1 MRISTTAK
9 PSSIS
14 LLLKKG
20 FTLIELLVSMGIIV
34 VITSVALVQHNQ
46 FNETLA
52 LTNLAYEVGLSVR
65 QAQVFGIS
73 VREFEGSARV
83 GAAED
88 FLYGVHFDYSGGNR
102 TEYYLYADLNND
114 ESFTNDSEIVETTNI
129 TRGNFVDQFCGIRA
143 DVATCSSGVSL
154 GSTGPLRSLSIQ
166 FRRPNP
172 DAVIVGETSSGRSLY
187 ESALIVLRSK
197 DSNATRCVRVRP
209 TGQVS
214 IETTCTIP

>member
-1 MRISTTAK
+1 MRLFSTVKFT
-9 PSSIS
+9 SVS

-20 FTLIELLVSMGIIV
+20 FTLIELLVSIGIMI

-73 VREFEGSARV
+73 VREFDGSSRV
-83 GAAED
+83 GSAED
-88 FLYGVHFDYSGGNR
+88 FLYGVHFEYDPGNR
-102 TEYYLYADLNND
+102 AEYVLYADLNGD
-114 ESFTNDSEIVETTNI
+114 QAFTNDTEIVETTTI
-129 TRGNFVDQFCGIRA
+129 TRGNYVDRFCGIRA
-143 DVATCSSGVSL
+143 GVATCS
-154 GSTGPLRSLSIQ
+154 TGLNSVGALESLSIQ

-172 DAVIVGETSSGRSLY
+172 DAVIVGRTPSGISSY
-187 ESALIVLRSK
+187 ESAIIVLQSP
-197 DSNATRCVRVRP
+197 DGVSERCVRIRP

-214 IETTCTIP
+214 IETTCSIP

>member
-1 MRISTTAK
+1 
-9 PSSIS
+9 
-14 LLLKKG
+14 
-20 FTLIELLVSMGIIV
+20 MGIMI

-88 FLYGVHFDYSGGNR
+88 FLYGVHFEYDPQNR
-102 TEYYLYADLNND
+102 TEYVLYADLNDD
-114 ESFTNDSEIVETTNI
+114 EQFTNDTEIVETTSI
-129 TRGNFVDQFCGIRA
+129 TRGNFIDQFCGIRA
-143 DVATCSSGVSL
+143 GAATCSRGISAIGSL
-154 GSTGPLRSLSIQ
+154 QSLSIQ

-172 DAVIVGETSSGRSLY
+172 DAVIVGDTGSGPSLY
-187 ESALIVLRSK
+187 ESALIILRSQE
-197 DSNATRCVRVRP
+197 SNATRCVRIRP

-214 IETTCTIP
+214 IETTCSIP

>member
-1 MRISTTAK
+1 MRISTTTK
-9 PSSIS
+9 PSTVS
-14 LLLKKG
+14 LLLKRG
-20 FTLIELLVSMGIIV
+20 FTLIELLVSMGIMI

-83 GAAED
+83 GAAEN
-88 FLYGVHFDYSGGNR
+88 FLYGVHFEYDPQNR
-102 TEYYLYADLNND
+102 TEYVLYADLNDD
-114 ESFTNDSEIVETTNI
+114 EQFTNDTEIVETTSI
-129 TRGNFVDQFCGIRA
+129 TRGNFIDQFCGIRA
-143 DVATCSSGVSL
+143 GAATCSQGVSAL
-154 GSTGPLRSLSIQ
+154 GSLQSLSIQ

-172 DAVIVGETSSGRSLY
+172 DAVIVGDTGSGPSLY
-187 ESALIVLRSK
+187 ESALVVLRSQE
-197 DSNATRCVRVRP
+197 SNATRCVRIRP

-214 IETTCTIP
+214 IETTCSIP

>member
-1 MRISTTAK
+1 MRISSTNK
-9 PSSIS
+9 SIPNT
-14 LLLKKG
+14 LLKKG
-20 FTLIELLVSMGIIV
+20 FTLIELLVSAAIII

-88 FLYGVHFDYSGGNR
+88 FLYGVHFEYDPANR
-102 TEYYLYADLNND
+102 TEYVLYADLNDDEQFSND
-114 ESFTNDSEIVETTNI
+114 TEIVETTTI
-129 TRGNFVDQFCGIRA
+129 TRGNFIDRFCGISGGS
-143 DVATCSSGVSL
+143 ATCSTGIEESGSL
-154 GSTGPLRSLSIQ
+154 DSLSIQ

-172 DAVIVGETSSGRSLY
+172 DAVIVGETGVSTNVY
-187 ESALIVLRSK
+187 ESALIILRSQ
-197 DSNATRCVRVRP
+197 DGNATRCVRVRP

-214 IETTCTIP
+214 IETTCSIP

>member
-9 PSSIS
+9 SSTIS

-20 FTLIELLVSMGIIV
+20 FTLIELLVSMGIV
-34 VITSVALVQHNQ
+34 VIITSVALVQHNQ

-73 VREFEGSARV
+73 VREFDGSARV

-88 FLYGVHFDYSGGNR
+88 FLYGVHFDDRAGNR
-102 TEYYLYADLNND
+102 TEYVLYADLNND
-114 ESFTNDSEIVETTNI
+114 EAFTNDAEIVETTTI
-129 TRGNFVDQFCGIRA
+129 TRGNFIDRFCGIRGGT
-143 DVATCSSGVSL
+143 ATCSVGVDAP
-154 GSTGPLRSLSIQ
+154 GPLRSLSIQ

-172 DAVIVGETSSGRSLY
+172 DAVIVGETSSAKTFY
-187 ESALIVLRSK
+187 ESAIIVLRSQ
-197 DSNATRCVRVRP
+197 DGGATRCVRVRP